1 MDRRTVELRVGGQKY
16 KVVSSAGEDE
26 LKRLAHIV
34 NTTLGQVAP
43 AGRPLPQ
50 QAMLLAAMALAH
62 EAEKERGRRE
72 ALERKTCEFLRRVLA
87 GIDETLG
94 ATKPAR
100 Q

>member
-1 MDRRTVELRVGGQKY
+1 
-16 KVVSSAGEDE
+16 
-26 LKRLAHIV
+26 
-34 NTTLGQVAP
+34 
-43 AGRPLPQ
+43 
-50 QAMLLAAMALAH
+50 MALAH

-94 ATKPAR
+94 TTKPGR